1 MQRFAPCLEWDVM
14 RNLLV
19 CIGLSCLTGI
29 LSAQPTAPRRL
40 SLDEAIQLGLRN
52 NLASLQAGTNN
63 SLARVERIRALSAL
77 LPTVSGSAG
86 EYVQEIN
93 LATFGFRFPGFP
105 TIIGPFGYSD
115 VRASASMNV
124 LDWSAR
130 KNLQAK
136 MQNIKA
142 VELSGQDARDLVVEA
157 VANSYLSIIAAGARV
172 DAARS
177 EAATAQALYERAR
190 DQHAA
195 GVSPAIDELR
205 AQVEWKSRQQQLLA
219 AQNLFSK
226 DKLTLARVT
235 GMPPAQDFELSD
247 TAPYAPLEGLTPE
260 QMLDRAHQSR
270 GDYLSLKAQ
279 IQAAETARDAAVAE
293 RYPKLALEGNF
304 GANGVNVAQLHP
316 TFAFIGSVKVN
327 IFDGG
332 RIHADVAQADI
343 EIRQHKDEL
352 GSLDQHIDVDIR
364 SALLDL
370 KSAAD
375 QVAVA
380 RDNLDLAN
388 QTLTQ
393 ARDRFSAGVTDNI
406 EVVQAQDA
414 VANSQEALISS
425 MYAHNLAKVTLA
437 RAVGMTDNNLKQFM
451 GTGK

>member
-1 MQRFAPCLEWDVM
+1 M
-14 RNLLV
+14 RNLLLGIGLG
-19 CIGLSCLTGI
+19 CIGGLLQ
-29 LSAQPTAPRRL
+29 AQPPTPRSL
-40 SLDEAIQLGLRN
+40 SLDEAIQLGLKN

-86 EYVQEIN
+86 ENVQQIN
-93 LATFGFRFPGFP
+93 LATFGFRFPGVP
-105 TIIGPFGYSD
+105 TIIGPFAYSD
-115 VRASASMNV
+115 IRASASIN
-124 LDWSAR
+124 LIDWSAR
-130 KNLQAK
+130 KNLQAAE
-136 MQNIKA
+136 QNQKA
-142 VELSGQDARDLVVEA
+142 VELRGQDARDLVVES
-157 VANSYLSIIAAGARV
+157 VANAYLSIIAAAARV

-177 EAATAQALYERAR
+177 EADTAQALYERAR

-195 GVSPAIDELR
+195 GVSPAIVELR
-205 AQVEWKSRQQQLLA
+205 SQVEWKSRQQQLLA

-226 DKLTLARVT
+226 YKLTLARVT
-235 GMPPAQDFELSD
+235 GLPPAQDFELSD
-247 TAPYAPLEGLTPE
+247 SAPYAPLEGLTPE

-279 IQAAETARDAAVAE
+279 IQGAETAREAALAE
-293 RYPKLALEGNF
+293 RYPKLALEGNY
-304 GANGVNVAQLHP
+304 GTNGVNLAQLHP
-316 TFAFIGSVKVN
+316 TFAFVGSVKVN
-327 IFDGG
+327 VFDGG
-332 RIHADVAQADI
+332 RIHADIAQADI
-343 EIRQHKDEL
+343 EIRQRKDEL

-380 RDNLDLAN
+380 RDNLNVAN

-393 ARDRFSAGVTDNI
+393 ARDRFAAGVTDNI

-414 VANSQEALISS
+414 VANAQEALISS

-437 RAVGMTDNNLKQFM
+437 RAVGMTDSNLKQFM
-451 GTGK
+451 GTTK

>member
-1 MQRFAPCLEWDVM
+1 M
-14 RNLLV
+14 RYLFV
-19 CIGLSCLTGI
+19 CISLSCLCFPVQ
-29 LSAQPTAPRRL
+29 AQPPAPRKL

-52 NLASLQAGTNN
+52 NLASLQAGTSN

-93 LATFGFRFPGFP
+93 LATFGFHFPGVP
-105 TIIGPFGYSD
+105 SIIGPFGYSD
-115 VRASASMNV
+115 IRAAASMNLV
-124 LDWSAR
+124 DWSAR

-136 MQNIKA
+136 EQNQKA

-172 DAARS
+172 EAARS

-190 DQHAA
+190 DQHTA

-205 AQVEWKSRQQQLLA
+205 SQVEWKSRQQQLLA

-235 GMPPAQDFELSD
+235 GLPPAQDFELSD
-247 TAPYAPLEGLTPE
+247 SAPYAPLEGLTPE

-279 IQAAETARDAAVAE
+279 ILTAETTRDAALAE
-293 RYPKLALEGNF
+293 RYPKLAIEGNY
-304 GANGVNVAQLHP
+304 GANGVNAAQLHP

-327 IFDGG
+327 VFDGG
-332 RIHADVAQADI
+332 RIRADVAQADI
-343 EIRQHKDEL
+343 EIRQRKDQL
-352 GSLDQHIDVDIR
+352 GSLDQHIEVDIR

-414 VANSQEALISS
+414 IASAQEALISS
-425 MYAHNLAKVTLA
+425 MYAHNLAKVALA
-437 RAVGMTDNNLKQFM
+437 RAVGMTDSNLKQFM
-451 GTGK
+451 GTSK

>member
-1 MQRFAPCLEWDVM
+1 M
-14 RNLLV
+14 RNFILF
-19 CIGLSCLTGI
+19 IGLCCLGG
-29 LSAQPTAPRRL
+29 LLQAQPPTSRKL
-40 SLDEAIQLGLRN
+40 SLDEAIQLGLKN

-77 LPTVSGSAG
+77 LPTVNGSAG
-86 EYVQEIN
+86 ENVQQIN
-93 LATFGFRFPGFP
+93 LATFGFRFPGVP
-105 TIIGPFGYSD
+105 TIIGPFAYSD
-115 VRASASMNV
+115 IRASASMN
-124 LDWSAR
+124 LIDWSAR
-130 KNLQAK
+130 KNLRAAE
-136 MQNIKA
+136 QNQKA

-157 VANSYLSIIAAGARV
+157 VANAYLSIIAAGARV

-177 EAATAQALYERAR
+177 EADTAQALYERAR

-195 GVSPAIDELR
+195 GVSPAIVELR
-205 AQVEWKSRQQQLLA
+205 SQVEWKSRQQQLLS
-219 AQNLFSK
+219 AQNSFSK

-235 GMPPAQDFELSD
+235 GLPPAQDLELSD
-247 TAPYAPLEGLTPE
+247 NAPYAPLEALTPE

-279 IQAAETARDAAVAE
+279 IQAAETAREAALAE
-293 RYPKLALEGNF
+293 RYPKLALEGNY
-304 GANGVNVAQLHP
+304 GTNGVNLAQLHP
-316 TFAFIGSVKVN
+316 TFAFVGSVKVN
-327 IFDGG
+327 VFDGG
-332 RIHADVAQADI
+332 RIHADVAQAEI
-343 EIRQHKDEL
+343 EIRQRKDEL

-393 ARDRFSAGVTDNI
+393 ARDRFAAGVTDNL
-406 EVVQAQDA
+406 EVVQAQDSI
-414 VANSQEALISS
+414 ANAQEALISS

-437 RAVGMTDNNLKQFM
+437 RAVGMTDSSLKQFM
-451 GTGK
+451 GTSK

>member
-1 MQRFAPCLEWDVM
+1 MRKLPIYFGLACLA
-14 RNLLV
+14 
-19 CIGLSCLTGI
+19 GI
-29 LSAQPTAPRRL
+29 LQAQHPASRTL
-40 SLDEAIQLGLRN
+40 SLDEAIQLGLKN
-52 NLASLQAGTNN
+52 NLASLQAGTSN
-63 SLARVERIRALSAL
+63 SLARVDRIRALSAL
-77 LPTVSGSAG
+77 LPTVDGSAG

-93 LATFGFRFPGFP
+93 LSTFGFRFPGVP
-105 TIIGPFGYSD
+105 TIIGPFAYSD
-115 VRASASMNV
+115 IRASASMN
-124 LDWSAR
+124 LIDWSAR
-130 KNLQAK
+130 KNLRAAE
-136 MQNIKA
+136 QNQKA

-157 VANSYLSIIAAGARV
+157 VANSYLSIIAAAARV
-172 DAARS
+172 EAARS

-205 AQVEWKSRQQQLLA
+205 AQVELKSRQQQLLA

-235 GMPPAQDFELSD
+235 GLPPAQDFDLSD
-247 TAPYAPLEGLTPE
+247 SAPYAPLEALTPE

-279 IQAAETARDAAVAE
+279 IQAAETTREAALAE
-293 RYPKLALEGNF
+293 RYPKLALEGNY
-304 GANGVNVAQLHP
+304 GAIGVNTAQLHP
-316 TFAFIGSVKVN
+316 TFAFVGSVKVN
-327 IFDGG
+327 VFDGG
-332 RIHADVAQADI
+332 RIHADVAQAEI
-343 EIRQHKDEL
+343 EIRQRKDEL

-380 RDNLDLAN
+380 RDNLDVAN

-393 ARDRFSAGVTDNI
+393 ARDRFAAGVTDNI

-414 VANSQEALISS
+414 VANAEEALISS

-437 RAVGMTDNNLKQFM
+437 RAVGMTGTNLKQFM
-451 GTGK
+451 GTSK